1 MSKNLFRKE
10 AIENKANRFATSTTM
25 VAPIGYWAYTLF
37 IVGLTIAIILF
48 VFLGKYSPKDT
59 VRGYVSTTTG
69 DVEVYSQSD
78 GTILELG
85 ISEGDAVLKG
95 QELMTLGTA
104 RSTGQS
110 AVARKQ
116 VLVDL
121 RSELSDLQ
129 VQIEREQEAFVL
141 KEKALEEEV
150 VSLRDRLTKLTRQR
164 GVLQAG
170 LDLSERELARLTA
183 LDAAQNISKVDL
195 DRARAATI
203 EFKLR
208 MHELELSIDS
218 VLADI
223 RRNEQLLV
231 ENPILREARLAEL
244 SAESRQLSIAITE
257 NMGRDMQRIIAPSTG
272 IVSGL
277 LVREGQTI
285 SMNNPLLNIVPK
297 DGEFFVELLIPS
309 RTIGFVN
316 TGATVKIRFDAYP
329 YQKFGTFEGLIDS
342 IARTTVLP
350 TDKRFRVPISEPVY
364 LASAKLLTQSIM
376 VDGKPQAL
384 QSGMTLTADIMRD
397 ERRILEWIFDPL
409 IGAAERL

>member
-10 AIENKANRFATSTTM
+10 ALENKTNRFATGTTM
-25 VAPIGYWAYTLF
+25 IAPVGYWAYTLF
-37 IVGLTIAIILF
+37 IVGLTISIILF

-78 GTILELG
+78 GTILELS

-95 QELMTLGTA
+95 QELLTLGTA

-110 AVARKQ
+110 AIARKQ

-121 RSELSDLQ
+121 RSELSDLL
-129 VQIEREQEAFVL
+129 VQIEREQEAFAL
-141 KEKALEEEV
+141 KDEAVKEEV
-150 VSLRDRLTKLTRQR
+150 ASLRNRLKRLTDQR

-170 LDLSERELARLTA
+170 LDLSERELTRLTA
-183 LDAAQNISKVDL
+183 LDESQNISKVDL
-195 DRARAATI
+195 DRAHAATI

-208 MHELELSIDS
+208 MHDLELSVDS
-218 VLADI
+218 VESDI
-223 RRNEQLLV
+223 RRNQQLLV
-231 ENPILREARLAEL
+231 ENPVLREARVAEL
-244 SAESRQLSIAITE
+244 RADSRQLSIAITE
-257 NMGRDMQRIIAPSTG
+257 NMGRDMQRVLAPSAG

-285 SMNNPLLNIVPK
+285 SMNNPLLNIVPRA
-297 DGEFFVELLIPS
+297 GVFFVELLIPS
-309 RTIGFVN
+309 RAIAFVN
-316 TGATVKIRFDAYP
+316 RGATVKIRFDAYP
-329 YQKFGTFEGLIDS
+329 YQKFGTFDGVVEN

-364 LASAKLLTQSIM
+364 LASAKLVSQSVL
-376 VDGKPQAL
+376 VDGEPQPL
-384 QSGMTLTADIMRD
+384 QSGMTLTADIVRD
-397 ERRILEWIFDPL
+397 ERRILEWVFDPL
-409 IGAAERL
+409 IGAAEKL